1 MSKQSSKAIITIGY
15 TKYVVDIEDAIKL
28 SEILANAEMYE
39 EKWRKSEEGL
49 SGTTYHVWEQDAH
62 VEHTLK
68 VLPTSLYRLYK
79 LAGKPEEK

>member
-1 MSKQSSKAIITIGY
+1 MTKQSSKAIITIGY
-15 TKYVVDIEDAIKL
+15 TKYVVDVEDAIKL

-39 EKWRKSEEGL
+39 EKWRKVEDG
-49 SGTTYHVWEQDAH
+49 GTTYHIWQQDAH

-68 VLPTSLYRLYK
+68 VLPTSLYKMYK